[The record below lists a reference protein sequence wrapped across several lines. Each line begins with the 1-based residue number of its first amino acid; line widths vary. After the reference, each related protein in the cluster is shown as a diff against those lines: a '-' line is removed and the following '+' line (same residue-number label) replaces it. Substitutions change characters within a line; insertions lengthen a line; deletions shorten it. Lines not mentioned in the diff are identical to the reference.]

1 MSPMIQTGHLGPLY
15 KGPATGAA
23 VLQVAG
29 LSKVF
34 GRHRVVDGLNL
45 RLDRGEVFGLVG
57 PVGAGKTMT
66 IRMLVGLVRPTAGEV
81 RLFGEELHRRG
92 AARRLLP
99 RVGALI
105 DRPAF
110 QPFLTGR
117 DNLLVVSGY
126 TGGGESSRRVDTT
139 LDLVGLAK
147 WSDHRYSSYSPG
159 MRQRLGIAAAL
170 LTGPELIILDEPT
183 EGLDPAGMIELKA
196 LVHRLRDNGRS
207 VFIASRTLADV
218 SEMCTRIGI
227 LQEGRLVMVGP
238 VEELQRAT
246 SRWEIVSEQ
255 PEQVGILLAELPGVL
270 SVHVSS
276 GQVTLDAPEV
286 RGRQIISYLAQH
298 GIWPDMVRLSA
309 EDLEHTF
316 LRLAEREA
324 GL

>member
-1 MSPMIQTGHLGPLY
+1 MMQTSHLGPFY
-15 KGPATGAA
+15 KGPATGVA

-34 GRHRVVDGLNL
+34 GKHTVVDGLNL

-57 PVGAGKTMT
+57 PVGAGKTTT
-66 IRMLVGLVRPTAGEV
+66 IRMLVGLVRPTIGEV

-110 QPFLTGR
+110 PPFLTGR

-126 TGGGESSRRVDTT
+126 TGGGESSRRVDAT
-139 LDLVGLAK
+139 LDLVGLRERG
-147 WSDHRYSSYSPG
+147 DERYSTYSPG
-159 MRQRLGIAAAL
+159 MRQRLGMAAAL
-170 LTGPELIILDEPT
+170 LTDPELIILDEPT
-183 EGLDPAGMIELKA
+183 DGLDPAGMIELKA
-196 LVHRLRDNGRS
+196 LMHRLRDNGRS
-207 VFIASRTLADV
+207 VFISSRTLAEV
-218 SEMCTRIGI
+218 SDMCTRIGI
-227 LQEGRLVMVGP
+227 LHEGRLVMVGS
-238 VEELQRAT
+238 VEELRRAT
-246 SRWEIVSEQ
+246 SRWEIVSDQ
-255 PEQVGILLAELPGVL
+255 PEQVGVLVAELPGVL
-270 SVHVSS
+270 SVHVSFNL
-276 GQVTLDAPEV
+276 VTLDAPELS
-286 RGRQIISYLAQH
+286 GRQIISYLAQH

-309 EDLEHTF
+309 EDLEHAF